1 MCIYDF
7 ACSYVATELY
17 FDFHLLLSLSV
28 FTEIEGCRF
37 CSGVLVRLTRLACST
52 SVVEHLMVA
61 DEVLQ
66 YILSVCKCMVDWHS
80 PHFVHLRTIV
90 YITLLGVTTLNTSSI
105 HVIYIDYSALHTY
118 NVLGSFIVHTYCIN
132 CLDFHVRTA
141 AGSGSPTFAKQNVFS
156 DTTPHTCYGCKKA
169 LGSSS
174 LVKTPP
180 NLFWHADC
188 LFCCECR
195 VSLSDGPSCHMNEG
209 NTYCK
214 RDYLK

>member
-90 YITLLGVTTLNTSSI
+90 YITFLGVTTLYTSSI
-105 HVIYIDYSALHTY
+105 HVIYI
-118 NVLGSFIVHTYCIN
+118 
-132 CLDFHVRTA
+132 RR
-141 AGSGSPTFAKQNVFS
+141 
-156 DTTPHTCYGCKKA
+156 
-169 LGSSS
+169 
-174 LVKTPP
+174 
-180 NLFWHADC
+180 
-188 LFCCECR
+188 LFCTAYLQC
-195 VSLSDGPSCHMNEG
+195 SWQF
-209 NTYCK
+209 YCPYILYK
-214 RDYLK
+214 LP